1 MGMKG
6 IDVVSISLSLV
17 HIVAL
22 FTISSQYA
30 NILIP
35 WSMSATYSKTKI
47 ICLRK
52 AWILHFAENKTTVEQ
67 ASC

>member
-35 WSMSATYSKTKI
+35 
-47 ICLRK
+47 
-52 AWILHFAENKTTVEQ
+52 
-67 ASC
+67 